1 MAIALPK
8 QLRHL
13 SVNIPLRWALTLP
26 FVLPTL
32 GAVSLVGWLSYRNG
46 QEAVDNLGYQLASST
61 NERIR
66 QALKTYLQTPLL
78 INRLNV
84 DAVQQGQLDPENMP
98 DLEATLFHR
107 LQQFEQVTAIA
118 FVSPQGRFR
127 VIERLP
133 ELRLGVAEPDRP
145 QEIQFYQLDRNGQR
159 GKLVATVHN
168 LDMRRDRP
176 FYRRAMTT
184 GQPGWDPISQY
195 GTWEALTL
203 NASQP
208 VYDRISRDLLG
219 VFAVYVHLD
228 YFSQFLQTLAVSSAG
243 KVIILDPQGTL
254 IATSAPEKPFKVEGQ
269 GAWQR
274 VLPMNVL
281 ESRDGLTRSLGQYL
295 RDRPELGSLN
305 QPAYLQFSYNNQTQY
320 VKITPYRDAYGLN
333 WQILTVIP
341 KSHFTGSLQNNART
355 TLLLCLL
362 TLGTAIAMGLL
373 AANLLLTRFRQ
384 FNQGSQALAA
394 GDLNQRLPTDSC
406 IVELNSLAD
415 SFNQMA
421 DQLQQAFDRLK
432 TALETSEAK
441 FTTIFRNSPDP
452 MAIATLTEGR
462 ILEANESQLKFFG
475 YSRDEMIGR
484 TALEL
489 NLWDNLGQRG
499 QLRSLLQRE
508 GQVQN
513 LEVQLRTRTGEVR
526 TVLLSAE
533 LQTLDDQTC
542 LILVFRDVSDRKEAE
557 LALQQSEARYRAI
570 VEDQTELICRCL
582 PDTTVLFVNDA
593 YCRYF
598 NVKPEDILGQPFL
611 PLIYPED
618 QERIT
623 QQIASLSRTNPT
635 LILEERVVVQGE
647 VRWMQWVDRLLFDSQ
662 GNITEIQAVGRDI
675 TELKQVETERK
686 LVDIALQ
693 ESEARFRE
701 LAETVGEGFFVF
713 ETRTA
718 QYSYVNPACVVITGF
733 PKTPSGEEPDYS
745 KGMAHWFNSIHPDD
759 RSRIEQALQEE
770 RQGKNFDEEYRFIRP
785 NGEVRWLHSKAY
797 PIQNQAGEIVRIVG
811 TVADISDRKRTEAAL
826 RESEE
831 LFRRAFDD
839 APIGISLVTPSGQF
853 LKANAYY
860 CNMLGYTEAELLNLT
875 FQEITHPADLKLD
888 LEGLQQMLKGKISTF
903 QLEKRYIAKDGIII
917 PTLMRTASIR
927 DSAGTILYLIGQ
939 IQDIRERLKVE
950 QMKDEFIS
958 VISHELRTPLTS
970 IRGALG
976 ILSSGIYANRP
987 EKAQHMLE
995 IALNNSDR
1003 LVRLINDILDLERL
1017 QSGKVELVM
1026 QSCQIADLMQQA
1038 IDSVQA
1044 IADQSAITLSLTP
1057 LSATIWAAPDAIVQ
1071 TLTNLLSNAIKF
1083 SFPGSTVWLKA
1094 EVTGVGEWERGSVED
1109 GGDRTPSPLFLLLSV
1124 TDQGRGI
1131 PADKLDIIFEQF
1143 QQVDVSDS
1151 RKKGGTGLGLA
1162 ICKNIVQQ
1170 HGGKIWVESRMGH
1183 GSTFYVSLPIRDQGS
1198 GLGN

>member
-1 MAIALPK
+1 MAIAFSK

-13 SVNIPLRWALTLP
+13 SANIPLRWALTLP
-26 FVLPTL
+26 FVLPTI
-32 GAVSLVGWLSYRNG
+32 GVVSLVGWLSYRNG

-61 NERIR
+61 NERIT
-66 QALKTYLQTPLL
+66 QELKTYLQTPLL

-118 FVSPQGRFR
+118 FVSSQSRFR
-127 VIERLP
+127 VAERLP
-133 ELRLGVAEPDRP
+133 ELRLGAVEPDRS
-145 QEIQFYQLDRNGQR
+145 QQIQFYQLHRNGQR
-159 GKLVATVHN
+159 GKLVATVNN
-168 LDMRRDRP
+168 LDMRHDRP
-176 FYRRAMTT
+176 FYRRAITT
-184 GQPGWDPISQY
+184 GQLGWNPIAQY

-208 VYDRISRDLLG
+208 VYDRISRELLG
-219 VFAVYVHLD
+219 VFAVHVRLD
-228 YFSQFLQTLAVSSAG
+228 YFSRFLQTLDISHAG
-243 KVIILDPQGTL
+243 QVIILDQQGTL

-269 GAWQR
+269 AAWKR

-281 ESRDGLTRSLGQYL
+281 ESRDGLTRSLGQYW
-295 RDRPELGSLN
+295 RDRPELWLLN

-341 KSHFTGSLQNNART
+341 KSHFMGSLQNNART

-362 TLGTAIAMGLL
+362 TLGTTIAIGLL
-373 AANLLLTRFRQ
+373 AANLLLTRLRQ

-394 GDLNQRLPTDSC
+394 GDLNQRLPTDSFV
-406 IVELNSLAD
+406 VELNSLAG

-421 DQLQQAFDRLK
+421 DQLQQAFDRLR
-432 TALETSEAK
+432 TILETSEAK

-452 MAIATLTEGR
+452 MAIATLAEGR

-489 NLWDNLGQRG
+489 NLWDNLEERE

-508 GQVQN
+508 GRVQN
-513 LEVQLRTRTGEVR
+513 LEVQLRTRTGEVK

-542 LILVFRDVSDRKEAE
+542 LILVFRDVSDRKAAE

-570 VEDQTELICRCL
+570 VDDQTELICRCL

-598 NVKPEDILGQPFL
+598 NVQREDILGQPFL

-635 LILEERVVVQGE
+635 LTVEERVVVQGKI
-647 VRWMQWVDRLLFDSQ
+647 RWMQWVDRLLFDPQ

-686 LVDIALQ
+686 LASIALQ

-701 LAETVGEGFFVF
+701 LAETVTEGFFVF

-718 QYSYVNPACVVITGF
+718 QYSYVNPACVAITGF

-745 KGMAHWFNSIHPDD
+745 RGMAHWLNSIHPDD
-759 RSRIEQALQEE
+759 HSRIEQALQAE
-770 RQGKNFDEEYRFIRP
+770 RQGQNFDEEYRFIRP
-785 NGEVRWLHSKAY
+785 DGEVRWLHSKAY

-811 TVADISDRKRTEAAL
+811 TVEDISDRKKTEAAL

-839 APIGISLVTPSGQF
+839 APIGISLVTPNGQF

-860 CNMLGYTEAELLNLT
+860 CNMLGYTEAELLDLT
-875 FQEITHPADLKLD
+875 FQEITHPVDLKPD
-888 LEGLQQMLKGKISTF
+888 LEGLQQMLKGEISTL
-903 QLEKRYIAKDGIII
+903 QLEKRYIAKDGTII
-917 PTLMRTASIR
+917 PTFMRTAPIR

-976 ILSSGIYANRP
+976 ILSTGIYANRP

-1026 QSCQIADLMQQA
+1026 QPCQISDLMQQA

-1083 SFPGSTVWLKA
+1083 SFPGGTVALKA
-1094 EVTGVGEWERGSVED
+1094 ELRVL
-1109 GGDRTPSPLFLLLSV
+1109 DRSSPDLLLSV

-1131 PADKLDIIFEQF
+1131 PADKLDMIFEQF

-1151 RKKGGTGLGLA
+1151 QKKGGTGLGLA

-1170 HGGKIWVESRMGH
+1170 HGGKIWVDSRIGH

-1198 GLGN
+1198 EIGD